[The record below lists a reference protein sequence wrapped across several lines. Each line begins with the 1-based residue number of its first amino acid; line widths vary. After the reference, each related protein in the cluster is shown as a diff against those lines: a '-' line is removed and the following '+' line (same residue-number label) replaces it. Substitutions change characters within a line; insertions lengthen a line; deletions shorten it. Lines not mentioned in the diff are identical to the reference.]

1 MHSQGQVRKTDPTE
15 MKTAELFDKDFK
27 RNTLNTLKERRTR

>member
-27 RNTLNTLKERRTR
+27 ETH